1 MDKNVLKKYAVWA
14 RRELITRVSQ
24 RAALYGVTE
33 SGYGEPSADS
43 INGIVLSASEKKQR
57 QALIAQV
64 QKKTYAEVIEGA
76 AYTWFNRFLALRFM
90 EVNGYLPNR
99 VKIFTDNNNCFKP
112 QILAEAIHLE
122 LDGLDMEKVYAYKE
136 ANQTEDLY
144 KYLLVVQCNALS
156 AVLPGLF
163 QKIEDYTELLLPDKL
178 LLEGSVIEQ
187 MITLIPEEDWKDAVQ
202 IVGWM
207 YQYYNSEKKD
217 EVFAALKKN
226 VKITKENIPAA
237 TQLFTPDWIV
247 RYMVENS
254 LGRLWLEGHSNDE
267 LKANT
272 LREAWKYYLDEAEQE
287 PEVEAELARIRAE
300 YAELTPEDIRCI
312 DPCQGSGHI
321 LVYMFDV
328 FMQIYASYGYT
339 TQEAVASIVKNNIY
353 GLDIDERAAQ
363 LSYFAV
369 MMKACQ
375 YDKRFLKRKDE
386 DGQPKVPQPGVYAI
400 QESNHVKD
408 YVLEYFCNGDAALKE
423 AMETIMEEMYD
434 AKEYGSIIT
443 VTEQNW
449 DTVYA
454 RFEEIKEDISVYKE
468 EALDLLPLIQ
478 VAQVLSQKYHVV
490 VTNPPYMGDVNDTL
504 QRFVKKYYPNSK
516 YDLCSVFLE
525 RCLEMVK
532 YGLYMGMITQNAFMF
547 LSRYEKLRKR
557 LINYCFV
564 NMVHLGVR
572 AFDSIGGE
580 VVQTTAFCL
589 RKSAISNYKG
599 TYKRLVDYSSE
610 AEKKEAFF
618 KQSNVFLCKNEKFE
632 IIPKSPMTYWVSEKT
647 LSMFKL
653 ERLDSYADPK
663 VGMFTTDNERYL
675 KEWWELCINDIGFD
689 YIDKE
694 AAYAS
699 DTKWFPYNK
708 GGGFRRWY
716 GNIDLVVYWK
726 HGGEE
731 IKKVVL
737 EKYPYLKGNFDF
749 VLKTD
754 NPYYHP
760 GITWS
765 GLTSGA
771 NSFRICKSG
780 FLFDTNKGAMIFEK
794 RLDLL
799 YLLGFLNTKV
809 AQTAINILN
818 STISLQIGD
827 VAAIPV
833 CVNKENYERIK
844 AFSQQCVIICKD
856 DWDLFE
862 VSWDFKCHPIVQA
875 YLDNTYYQQ
884 KGLLQGRNP
893 HLIKD
898 CYIQWG
904 TDCNLRFETL
914 KRNEEELNRIFI
926 DIYGLQDELTP
937 EVDDKDVTVRKA
949 DLQRDI
955 KSLIS
960 YAVGCMF
967 GRYSLDKEG
976 LIFAGGRMEDK
987 FSYYGGTLAST
998 QDDQLNGE
1006 YTFGELGRKFY
1017 YIPVEGKT
1025 PLECWKVDAD
1035 NIIPITD
1042 DEYFENDIV
1051 EKLIEFIRTVYGEK
1065 TLEENLKFIADA
1077 LGGKGQPREI
1087 IRNYFIN
1094 DFYKDHCKIYQK
1106 RPIYWLFDSG
1116 RKNGFKCLIYMHRYE
1131 PDTIARIRTDYVHEQ
1146 QSRYRTAIA
1155 DLEHRMADAG
1165 TDERVKLNKS
1175 LRKIQDQAD
1184 ELHTY
1189 EEKIHHLADQ
1199 MISIDLDDG
1208 VKHNYEIFKD
1218 VLAKIK

>member
-449 DTVYA
+449 DSVCA

-572 AFDSIGGE
+572 AFDSIGGGS
-580 VVQTTAFCL
+580 
-589 RKSAISNYKG
+589 SANNRVLFK
-599 TYKRLVDYSSE
+599 
-610 AEKKEAFF
+610 EK
-618 KQSNVFLCKNEKFE
+618 C
-632 IIPKSPMTYWVSEKT
+632 Y
-647 LSMFKL
+647 FKL
-653 ERLDSYADPK
+653 
-663 VGMFTTDNERYL
+663 
-675 KEWWELCINDIGFD
+675 
-689 YIDKE
+689 
-694 AAYAS
+694 
-699 DTKWFPYNK
+699 
-708 GGGFRRWY
+708 
-716 GNIDLVVYWK
+716 
-726 HGGEE
+726 
-731 IKKVVL
+731 
-737 EKYPYLKGNFDF
+737 
-749 VLKTD
+749 
-754 NPYYHP
+754 
-760 GITWS
+760 
-765 GLTSGA
+765 
-771 NSFRICKSG
+771 
-780 FLFDTNKGAMIFEK
+780 
-794 RLDLL
+794 
-799 YLLGFLNTKV
+799 
-809 AQTAINILN
+809 
-818 STISLQIGD
+818 
-827 VAAIPV
+827 
-833 CVNKENYERIK
+833 
-844 AFSQQCVIICKD
+844 
-856 DWDLFE
+856 
-862 VSWDFKCHPIVQA
+862 
-875 YLDNTYYQQ
+875 
-884 KGLLQGRNP
+884 
-893 HLIKD
+893 
-898 CYIQWG
+898 
-904 TDCNLRFETL
+904 
-914 KRNEEELNRIFI
+914 
-926 DIYGLQDELTP
+926 
-937 EVDDKDVTVRKA
+937 
-949 DLQRDI
+949 
-955 KSLIS
+955 
-960 YAVGCMF
+960 
-967 GRYSLDKEG
+967 
-976 LIFAGGRMEDK
+976 
-987 FSYYGGTLAST
+987 
-998 QDDQLNGE
+998 
-1006 YTFGELGRKFY
+1006 
-1017 YIPVEGKT
+1017 
-1025 PLECWKVDAD
+1025 
-1035 NIIPITD
+1035 
-1042 DEYFENDIV
+1042 
-1051 EKLIEFIRTVYGEK
+1051 
-1065 TLEENLKFIADA
+1065 
-1077 LGGKGQPREI
+1077 
-1087 IRNYFIN
+1087 
-1094 DFYKDHCKIYQK
+1094 
-1106 RPIYWLFDSG
+1106 
-1116 RKNGFKCLIYMHRYE
+1116 
-1131 PDTIARIRTDYVHEQ
+1131 
-1146 QSRYRTAIA
+1146 
-1155 DLEHRMADAG
+1155 
-1165 TDERVKLNKS
+1165 
-1175 LRKIQDQAD
+1175 
-1184 ELHTY
+1184 
-1189 EEKIHHLADQ
+1189 
-1199 MISIDLDDG
+1199 
-1208 VKHNYEIFKD
+1208 
-1218 VLAKIK
+1218 